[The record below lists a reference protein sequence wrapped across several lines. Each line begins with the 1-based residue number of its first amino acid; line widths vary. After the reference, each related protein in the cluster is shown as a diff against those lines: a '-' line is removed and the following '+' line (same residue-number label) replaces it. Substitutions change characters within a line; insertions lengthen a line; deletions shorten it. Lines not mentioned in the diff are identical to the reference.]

1 MKHRVITAALLWL
14 AAGIVLADPPAAPS
28 GGAGAYQT
36 DRQIDRLVTLL
47 DLDAG
52 QKVAVQN
59 VLEEQHKQMAAQW
72 QQSKAS
78 GTRPTHEQMH
88 TQREQMHQETIEKLR
103 PILSDTQLKKFE
115 VLSEHPH
122 GPPHGKRPAPPA
134 GQ

>member
-14 AAGIVLADPPAAPS
+14 AAGITLAEPPAAPQ
-28 GGAGAYQT
+28 GGEH
-36 DRQIDRLVTLL
+36 QIDRLVTLL

-72 QQSKAS
+72 QQSKSS
-78 GTRPTHEQMH
+78 GTRPTREQMH
-88 TQREQMHQETIEKLR
+88 AQREQMHQATIEKLR

-115 VLSEHPH
+115 VLSERPH
-122 GPPHGKRPAPPA
+122 GPPHGKRPPDGATAPAPA
-134 GQ
+134 Q